1 MAGTLEQ
8 LSNDL
13 AAVVQNA
20 SASVVRVS
28 ARRRQPASG
37 IVWSADGLI
46 ITANHVVE
54 RDENIRIGLPDGS
67 KTTASLVGRDPGT
80 DIAML
85 RVEAAGLAPANWADE
100 SALKVGH
107 LVVAVGRPEETP
119 QATLGIISAL
129 DGEWRTMGGGA
140 VTSFVQTDVVMYPG
154 FSGGPL
160 VSAEGPFAGMNSSAL
175 VRGMSVALP
184 PATLRRVAEALATH
198 GRVRRGFLGISAQPV
213 RLPAGIAGQ
222 LDQETALLLIS
233 VEPNSPADAAGMTLG
248 DVLVSLDGNRIRH
261 MDDLMGAL
269 AGDRA
274 GKSVPASV
282 VRGGQVQELTV
293 TIGERE

>member
-184 PATLRRVAEALATH
+184 PATLQRVAEA
-198 GRVRRGFLGISAQPV
+198 
-213 RLPAGIAGQ
+213 
-222 LDQETALLLIS
+222 
-233 VEPNSPADAAGMTLG
+233 
-248 DVLVSLDGNRIRH
+248 
-261 MDDLMGAL
+261 
-269 AGDRA
+269 DR
-274 GKSVPASV
+274 KSVV
-282 VRGGQVQELTV
+282 
-293 TIGERE
+293 